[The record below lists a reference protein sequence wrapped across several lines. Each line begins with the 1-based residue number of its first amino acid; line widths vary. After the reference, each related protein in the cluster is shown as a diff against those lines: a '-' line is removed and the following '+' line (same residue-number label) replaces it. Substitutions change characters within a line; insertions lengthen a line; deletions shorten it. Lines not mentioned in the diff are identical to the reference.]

1 MLFQLFTNPLFFAVW
16 AVSLIVAVTVH
27 EFAHAYVA
35 DKLGDPTPRLM
46 GRVTLNPL
54 AHLDPMGTV
63 ALLFLGFGWGRPVP
77 FDPFN
82 LQSPK
87 RDAALISLAGPA
99 SNIGMVMAITLLH
112 YVTGLPLGLTI
123 IIVQLN
129 LMLAVF
135 NLIPVHPLDGF
146 KIVGGLLTDEQAD
159 SWYRLEPYGMYLLLL
174 FILPITPNGPL
185 VSFIIGPILAF
196 ITATLF

>member
-1 MLFQLFTNPLFFAVW
+1 MFFQLFSDPLFFIAW
-16 AVSLIVAVTVH
+16 AGSLIVAVTIH

-35 DKLGDPTPRLM
+35 DRLGDPTPRLM

-82 LQSPK
+82 LEHPR

-99 SNIGMVMAITLLH
+99 SNIGIVLLCMVLYYMS
-112 YVTGLPLGLTI
+112 VVPLSLAI

-129 LMLAVF
+129 LMLALF

-146 KIVGGLLTDEQAD
+146 KIVGGLLSDEQAD
-159 SWYRLEPYGMYLLLL
+159 EWNKLEQYGMYVLLLI
-174 FILPITPNGPL
+174 ILPIMPNGSV
-185 VSFIIGPILAF
+185 VSLILGPILTF
-196 ITATLF
+196 IMSVLF